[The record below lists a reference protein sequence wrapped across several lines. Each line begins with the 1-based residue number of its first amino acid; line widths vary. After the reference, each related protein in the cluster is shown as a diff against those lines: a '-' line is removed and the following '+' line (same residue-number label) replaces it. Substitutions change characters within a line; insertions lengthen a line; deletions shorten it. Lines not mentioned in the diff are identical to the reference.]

1 MRGTPEQSPLSEEH
15 APNRKSGAPADASSC
30 APRSAEA
37 AHITRVLSDLLMWAG
52 AEPVGFVTLR
62 RPDQR
67 AWLMLFVKRNPGPV
81 PQEGIA
87 VPGLPC
93 GELPD
98 HEYPPCA
105 TFATQMPLNRR
116 RFSVPYSKRAHHL
129 AQIIH
134 TGGWLGLDGGWAA
147 ERLVILGSG
156 YDGGPAGG
164 PVTGGSTGPGVSPF
178 VLQGWL
184 FAGQGA
190 CGRAVIRA
198 QALAMA
204 SAQGQVAGIFSR
216 RGGRRGPASR
226 PYGGSGNA
234 GFSAR
239 RGASEKMHQFAGVIP
254 GR

>member
-164 PVTGGSTGPGVSPF
+164 PVTGGFHGPRGFSFRVAGLAFRWSGCVWQGGDPGPG
-178 VLQGWL
+178 
-184 FAGQGA
+184 AGYGL
-190 CGRAVIRA
+190 CPGP
-198 QALAMA
+198 
-204 SAQGQVAGIFSR
+204 
-216 RGGRRGPASR
+216 GGGDFQPPA
-226 PYGGSGNA
+226 A
-234 GFSAR
+234 A
-239 RGASEKMHQFAGVIP
+239 AADQLP
-254 GR
+254 GRMEDPVTQGFRLGEVRLKKCTSSQV